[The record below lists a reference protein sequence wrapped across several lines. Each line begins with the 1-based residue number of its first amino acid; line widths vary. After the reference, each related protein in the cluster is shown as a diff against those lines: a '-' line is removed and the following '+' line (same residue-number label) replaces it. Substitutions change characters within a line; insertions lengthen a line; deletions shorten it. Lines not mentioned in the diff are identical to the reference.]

1 MKQQRNSRFSSRA
14 ACMAL
19 ALCGLGGFL
28 GLGPMGLAQAGQPA
42 LSESIAA
49 DRASAAD
56 YTTRVNRGTT
66 ERKCP
71 RSADGCERPQSCKPG
86 ILVCRVDVE
95 LVSGK

>member
-1 MKQQRNSRFSSRA
+1 MKQHRNFRFFSRA

-28 GLGPMGLAQAGQPA
+28 GLGSMGLAQAGQPV

-49 DRASAAD
+49 D
-56 YTTRVNRGTT
+56 YTDSVNRGST

-71 RSADGCERPQSCKPG
+71 RSADGCEKPQSCRPG
-86 ILVCRVDVE
+86 VLVCRVT
-95 LVSGK
+95 S